1 VVSAPATVDVAIV
14 GYGPV
19 GAVLA
24 NLLGQAG
31 LDVVVIEPALDVY
44 HLPRAA
50 HFDDEIM
57 RVFQSIGLAEA
68 VLPHTTPVLG
78 MDFVTAGGEVLFGFS
93 SEDRPQRHGWEVGY
107 MFHQPGLE
115 RALRAGAE
123 RFPSV
128 DVRLGHEVV
137 GLDTGATGAG
147 GSGIGPG
154 SAPGAGAVELQVRA
168 VATGAVEPVTARFV
182 VGCDGARSFVR
193 RSLGIGLDDQGF
205 DQPWLVVDTMLR
217 DDATC
222 VLPERVLQICD
233 PARPGTFVPM
243 PGTHRRWELMSM
255 GETAEELL
263 EPETIARLLKPWVTV
278 GADVDIDRAAVYSFH
293 ALVATE
299 WRRGRVLLAGDA
311 AHQMPPFL
319 GQGMC
324 SGIRDAS
331 NLAWKLA
338 MVLDGRADDTLL
350 DSYQPEREP
359 HVRAITE
366 LAVALGG
373 ILQTT
378 DPEVAAARDE
388 GFRAGG
394 GGGAPDSGLP
404 PLGGDLWF
412 GTGPSIGRPFPQV
425 PPGADAELGS
435 GWAVVGPL
443 ADHAV
448 LAAVGGRNVVR
459 DDGPTT
465 IVRPDRYTYA
475 EVTTADELAAAL
487 ATLTTALHPPEA

>member
-1 VVSAPATVDVAIV
+1 VVTGVHDVVIV

-31 LDVVVIEPALDVY
+31 LDVVVVEPALDVY

-50 HFDDEIM
+50 HFDDEVM
-57 RVFQSIGLAEA
+57 RVFQSVGLAEA

-78 MDFVTAGGEVLFGFS
+78 MDFVTAEGDVLFGFS
-93 SEDRPQRHGWEVGY
+93 SADRPKRHGWEAGY

-115 RALRAGAE
+115 RALRAGVE
-123 RFPSV
+123 RFPTV

-137 GLDTGATGAG
+137 GLDAHA
-147 GSGIGPG
+147 
-154 SAPGAGAVELQVRA
+154 ADAADVQVRA
-168 VATGAVEPVTARFV
+168 LARGVETSVAARYV

-205 DQPWLVVDTMLR
+205 DQPWLVVDAILR

-222 VLPERVLQICD
+222 PLSERVLQICD

-243 PGTHRRWELMSM
+243 PGRHRRWELMSM

-263 EPETIARLLKPWVTV
+263 EPATIARLLKPWVTV
-278 GADVDIDRAAVYSFH
+278 GSDVDLDRAAVYSFH
-293 ALVATE
+293 ALVADE

-324 SGIRDAS
+324 SGIRDAA
-331 NLAWKLA
+331 NLAWKLR
-338 MVLDGRADDTLL
+338 MVLDGRADEALL
-350 DSYQPEREP
+350 DTYQPEREP

-394 GGGAPDSGLP
+394 GGAAPDAGLP

-412 GTGPSIGRPFPQV
+412 GDAPSVGRPFPQPV
-425 PPGADAELGS
+425 LGADAELGD
-435 GWAVVGPL
+435 GWSVVGPL
-443 ADHAV
+443 AEHADIGS
-448 LAAVGGRNVVR
+448 LGGRAVVR
-459 DDGPTT
+459 PDGPT
-465 IVRPDRYTYA
+465 IVVRPDRYTYA
-475 EVTTADELAAAL
+475 EVRTDADLAEAMAAL
-487 ATLTTALHPPEA
+487 HMAIAPAPGQ

>member
-1 VVSAPATVDVAIV
+1 VSNRVLTGTGVPVPVRRPSATPVHDVAVV

-31 LDVVVIEPALDVY
+31 LDVVVVEPALDVY

-50 HFDDEIM
+50 HFDDEVM
-57 RVFQSIGLAEA
+57 RVFQGIGLADA

-78 MDFVTAGGEVLFGFS
+78 MDFVTAEGEVLFGFAS
-93 SEDRPQRHGWEVGY
+93 ADRPKRHGWEPGY
-107 MFHQPGLE
+107 LFHQPGLE
-115 RALRAGAE
+115 RALRAGVE
-123 RFPSV
+123 RFPTV
-128 DVRLGHEVV
+128 EVHLGHEVV
-137 GLDTGATGAG
+137 DLDPSPTA
-147 GSGIGPG
+147 
-154 SAPGAGAVELQVRA
+154 APDSVELLVRE
-168 VATGAVEPVTARFV
+168 VATDTEHTVAARFV

-205 DQPWLVVDTMLR
+205 DQPWLVVDAVLR
-217 DDATC
+217 EGARA

-243 PGTHRRWELMSM
+243 PGRHRRWELMSM
-255 GETAEELL
+255 GETADELL
-263 EPETIARLLKPWVTV
+263 EPATIARLLAPWVTV
-278 GADVDIDRAAVYSFH
+278 GEDVDLDRAAVYSFH
-293 ALVATE
+293 ALVAEE

-324 SGIRDAS
+324 SGIRDAA

-338 MVLDGRADDTLL
+338 MVLDGRAGDDLL
-350 DSYQPEREP
+350 DTYQPEREP

-378 DPEVAAARDE
+378 DPDVARARDE
-388 GFRAGG
+388 GFRT
-394 GGGAPDSGLP
+394 GGGAAAPEAGLP
-404 PLGGDLWF
+404 PLGGDRWF
-412 GTGPSIGRPFPQV
+412 GDGPGIGRPFPQ
-425 PPGADAELGS
+425 PRCGADTELGL
-435 GWAVVGPL
+435 GWAAVGPL
-443 ADHAV
+443 ADRAGIES
-448 LAAVGGRNVVR
+448 LGGRAVR
-459 DDGPTT
+459 RAEGPT
-465 IVRPDRYTYA
+465 ILVRPDRYTYA
-475 EVTTADELAAAL
+475 EVTTEADLRDAMAAL
-487 ATLTTALHPPEA
+487 R

>member
-1 VVSAPATVDVAIV
+1 VTAAPVHDVAIV

-31 LDVVVIEPALDVY
+31 LDVVVVEPTLDVY

-50 HFDDEIM
+50 HFDDEVM
-57 RVFQSIGLAEA
+57 RVFQGIGLAEA

-78 MDFVTAGGEVLFGFS
+78 MDFVTAEGEVLFGFS
-93 SEDRPQRHGWEVGY
+93 SADRPKRHGWEAGY
-107 MFHQPGLE
+107 LFHQPGLE
-115 RALRAGAE
+115 RALRAGVE
-123 RFPSV
+123 RFDTV
-128 DVRLGHEVV
+128 EVRLGLEVV
-137 GLDTGATGAG
+137 GLDTGAS
-147 GSGIGPG
+147 GSNRRRIDPD
-154 SAPGAGAVELQVRA
+154 AVQLQVRD
-168 VATGAVEPVTARFV
+168 VANGAEATVAARYV

-205 DQPWLVVDTMLR
+205 DQPWLVVDAILR

-222 VLPERVLQICD
+222 ALPDRVLQICD

-243 PGTHRRWELMSM
+243 PGRHRRWELMSM
-255 GETAEELL
+255 GESAEELL
-263 EPETIARLLKPWVTV
+263 EPDTIARLLKPWVTV
-278 GADVDIDRAAVYSFH
+278 GVDVDIDRAAVYCFH
-293 ALVATE
+293 ALVAEE

-324 SGIRDAS
+324 SGIRDAA
-331 NLAWKLA
+331 NLAWKLVMILA
-338 MVLDGRADDTLL
+338 GHATPDLL
-350 DSYQPEREP
+350 DTYQPEREP

-378 DPEVAAARDE
+378 DPAVAAARDD

-394 GGGAPDSGLP
+394 GGAAPDAALP

-412 GTGPSIGRPFPQV
+412 GDAPAVGRPFPQAR
-425 PPGADAELGS
+425 GGTDDALGH
-435 GWAVVGPL
+435 GWAIVGPL
-443 ADHAV
+443 ADRAGIEG
-448 LAAVGGRNVVR
+448 VGGRAVPTA
-459 DDGPTT
+459 DGATT
-465 IVRPDRYTYA
+465 VVRPDRYTYA
-475 EVTTADELAAAL
+475 EVTSETDLGQAMAAL
-487 ATLTTALHPPEA
+487 RAALGAAGHDVHRE

>member
-1 VVSAPATVDVAIV
+1 MTESVHDVAIV

-31 LDVVVIEPALDVY
+31 LDVVVIEPTLDVY

-50 HFDDEIM
+50 HFDDEVM
-57 RVFQSIGLAEA
+57 RVFQGIGLAEA

-78 MDFVTAGGEVLFGFS
+78 MDFVTAAGEVLFGFAS
-93 SEDRPQRHGWEVGY
+93 KDRPRRHGWEGDY

-115 RALRAGAE
+115 RALRAGVE
-123 RFPSV
+123 RFGTV

-137 GLDTGATGAG
+137 GLEPG
-147 GSGIGPG
+147 GDVEGLDQRPTASNRRHIE
-154 SAPGAGAVELQVRA
+154 ADAVELRVRA
-168 VATGAVEPVTARFV
+168 VATGAETTVCARFV

-205 DQPWLVVDTMLR
+205 DQPWLVVDAILH
-217 DDATC
+217 DDAVC
-222 VLPERVLQICD
+222 ELPERVLQICD

-243 PGTHRRWELMSM
+243 PGKHRRWELMSM
-255 GETAEELL
+255 GEAAEELL
-263 EPETIARLLKPWVTV
+263 EPETIAELLEPWVTV
-278 GADVDIDRAAVYSFH
+278 GVDVDIERAAVYSFH
-293 ALVATE
+293 ALVAEE

-324 SGIRDAS
+324 SGIRDAV
-331 NLAWKLA
+331 NLAWKLE
-338 MVLDGRADDTLL
+338 MILDGHAGEGLL
-350 DSYQPEREP
+350 DTYQPEREP

-366 LAVALGG
+366 LAVSLGD

-378 DPEVAAARDE
+378 DPELARARDE
-388 GFRAGG
+388 GFRS
-394 GGGAPDSGLP
+394 GGGAAPEAGLP

-412 GTGPSIGRPFPQV
+412 GHGPSVGRPFPQPV
-425 PPGADAELGS
+425 CGADADLGA

-443 ADHAV
+443 ANRAGIEA
-448 LAAVGGRNVVR
+448 LGGTVVPR
-459 DDGPTT
+459 DDGPTV

-475 EVTTADELAAAL
+475 EVTTEAELGEAMASLHEAL
-487 ATLTTALHPPEA
+487 RTRM

>member
-1 VVSAPATVDVAIV
+1 VVTGAPVHDVAIA

-31 LDVVVIEPALDVY
+31 LDVVVIEPTLDVY

-57 RVFQSIGLAEA
+57 RVFQGIGLADE

-78 MDFVTAGGEVLFGFS
+78 MDFVTAAGDVLFGFGS
-93 SEDRPQRHGWEVGY
+93 TDRPKRHGWEVGY
-107 MFHQPGLE
+107 MFHQPGVE
-115 RALRAGAE
+115 RALRAGVQ
-123 RFPSV
+123 RFDNV

-137 GLDTGATGAG
+137 ALDQTEVVAL
-147 GSGIGPG
+147 
-154 SAPGAGAVELQVRA
+154 EVRE
-168 VATGAVEPVTARFV
+168 VATGAEHAVYARYV

-193 RSLGIGLDDQGF
+193 RSLGIGLDDEGF
-205 DQPWLVVDTMLR
+205 DQPWLVVDAILR
-217 DDATC
+217 DDTTC
-222 VLPERVLQICD
+222 TLPERVLQICD

-243 PGTHRRWELMSM
+243 PGRHRRWELMAM
-255 GETAEELL
+255 GETADELL
-263 EPETIARLLKPWVTV
+263 EPDTIARLLKPWVTV
-278 GADVDIDRAAVYSFH
+278 GVDVDLDRAAVYSFH
-293 ALVATE
+293 ALVAEE

-324 SGIRDAS
+324 SGIRDAA
-331 NLAWKLA
+331 NLAWKLELILA
-338 MVLDGRADDTLL
+338 GDADDALL
-350 DSYQPEREP
+350 DTYQPEREP

-378 DPEVAAARDE
+378 DPEVAKARDE
-388 GFRAGG
+388 GFRSG
-394 GGGAPDSGLP
+394 GGGAPPEAGLP

-412 GTGPSIGRPFPQV
+412 GTGPGVGRPFPQE
-425 PPGADAELGS
+425 PPGADAALGR

-443 ADHAV
+443 AHQAEGLDVTTVH
-448 LAAVGGRNVVR
+448 RP
-459 DDGPTT
+459 DGPTT

-475 EVTTADELAAAL
+475 EVSTEADLVAAMASLRAAL
-487 ATLTTALHPPEA
+487 A